1 MKRPSSRAYKRL
13 GTNIAAHT
21 IMTAKL
27 MSLYI
32 VVTAASKAAVCALAH
47 NLNAGSRKWP
57 PTDRGG
63 HKADVTSQPT
73 NAARRWAS
81 TSTAVLGSAGNWR
94 TVAS

>member
-57 PTDRGG
+57 PTDRVATKLTLPVNPQMRPAVGLRP
-63 HKADVTSQPT
+63 QPQSLPPLAT
-73 NAARRWAS
+73 GE
-81 TSTAVLGSAGNWR
+81 L
-94 TVAS
+94 